1 MKSCFK
7 PDAPVSPY
15 SDDLVAEYLR
25 QGLTVKHCLD
35 GESGGLT
42 HIIKSM
48 MNPKARRMASRNF
61 NERRVV
67 A

>member
-1 MKSCFK
+1 MKAYLK
-7 PDAPVSPY
+7 PDALVSPY

-25 QGLTVKHCLD
+25 QGLTIKHCLD

-42 HIIKSM
+42 HIVKSM
-48 MNPKARRMASRNF
+48 MNPKARRVASRKF

>member
-1 MKSCFK
+1 MKSYLK
-7 PDAPVSPY
+7 PDALVSPY
-15 SDDLVAEYLR
+15 TDDLVAEYLGR
-25 QGLTVKHCLD
+25 GLTVKRCAN

-42 HIIKSM
+42 HIVKSM
-48 MNPKARRMASRNF
+48 MNPKARRVASRKF

>member
-1 MKSCFK
+1 MKNYFK
-7 PDAPVSPY
+7 PPNPVSPY
-15 SDDLVAEYLR
+15 SDDLVADYLGR
-25 QGLTVKHCLD
+25 GFKVQCCLD

-48 MNPKARRMASRNF
+48 MNPKARRVASRKF

>member
-1 MKSCFK
+1 MKSYLK
-7 PDAPVSPY
+7 PDALVSPY
-15 SDDLVAEYLR
+15 TDDLVAEYLGR
-25 QGLTVKHCLD
+25 GLTVKRCAN

-42 HIIKSM
+42 HIVKSM
-48 MNPKARRMASRNF
+48 MNPKARRVASKKF

>member
-1 MKSCFK
+1 MKSYLK
-7 PDAPVSPY
+7 PDALVSPY
-15 SDDLVAEYLR
+15 TDDLVAEYLAR
-25 QGLTVKHCLD
+25 GLTVKRCLD

-42 HIIKSM
+42 HIVKSM
-48 MNPKARRMASRNF
+48 MNPKAKRMALRKF

>member
-1 MKSCFK
+1 MKACFK
-7 PDAPVSPY
+7 PDALVSPY
-15 SDDLVAEYLR
+15 SDDLVAEYLGR
-25 QGLTVKHCLD
+25 GLTVKRCAN

-48 MNPKARRMASRNF
+48 MNPKARRMASRKF